1 MLDFFFMSKYL
12 LEIYRGA
19 QKKLCPAKK
28 NTILVFFCWAQF
40 FAPPSEWRPKRPP
53 IPPVGKTAP
62 GCVCLYMLAVC
73 VSSHFVEVRKG
84 PTNGESNDD
93 LIQVIDNAAD

>member
-1 MLDFFFMSKYL
+1 M
-12 LEIYRGA
+12 
-19 QKKLCPAKK
+19 
-28 NTILVFFCWAQF
+28 
-40 FAPPSEWRPKRPP
+40 
-53 IPPVGKTAP
+53 
-62 GCVCLYMLAVC
+62 CVAVC